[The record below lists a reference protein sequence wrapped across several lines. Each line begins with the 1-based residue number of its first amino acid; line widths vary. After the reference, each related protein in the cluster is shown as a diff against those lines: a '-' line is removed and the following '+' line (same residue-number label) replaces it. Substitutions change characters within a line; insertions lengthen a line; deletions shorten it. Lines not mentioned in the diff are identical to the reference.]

1 MNRTL
6 SIMMDLLKYSI
17 RLLFFIFFL
26 ATVFS
31 CSLGP
36 DSYVKNISFGGA
48 LGTSYSITYLTE
60 KEIDLQSE
68 IDSVFQVINHSMSTY
83 IPDSDISKI
92 NKGDSTVRVD
102 QMFREVFQLS
112 QDVHTNTNGYF
123 DPTVGALV
131 NAWGF
136 GPGDIVEMDSSKVD
150 SILQFVGLD
159 KVRLNSDGTISKKD
173 PRIYM
178 DFNAIAKGYAI
189 DRLAVLLDQKDIEN
203 YLIEVGGEIISKGE
217 NKIKNKSWIVGID
230 DPKIEEGRRLKLT
243 LQLADKAMASSGNYR
258 KFRVDSIT
266 GQKYV
271 HTIDPKTGYTK
282 DSQILAVSVIAN
294 TCARADAY
302 ATAMMAMELSESKKV
317 LDLHKELDAYII
329 YLERDGEVAEFMT
342 PGFKKLVAR

>member
-1 MNRTL
+1 M
-6 SIMMDLLKYSI
+6 
-17 RLLFFIFFL
+17 
-26 ATVFS
+26 
-31 CSLGP
+31 
-36 DSYVKNISFGGA
+36 SFGGA

-60 KEIDLQSE
+60 RELDIQSE
-68 IDSVFQVINHSMSTY
+68 IDSVFEVINHSMSTY

-92 NKGDSTVRVD
+92 NNGDATVRVD
-102 QMFREVFQLS
+102 QMFREVFELS
-112 QDVHTNTNGYF
+112 QEVHDNTNGYF

-136 GPGDIVEMDSSKVD
+136 GPGDIVKMDSSKVD

-159 KVRLNSDGTISKKD
+159 KVRLNSDGTIAKKD
-173 PRIYM
+173 PRIFM

-189 DRLAVLLDQKDIEN
+189 DRLAILLDQKDIGN

-230 DPKIEEGRRLKLT
+230 DPQIEEGRRLKLT

-271 HTIDPKTGYTK
+271 HTIDPKTGYTR

-294 TCARADAY
+294 SCAKADAY
-302 ATAMMAMELSESKKV
+302 ATAMMAMELPESKKV
-317 LDLHKELDAYII
+317 LNQQEELDAYII
-329 YLERDGEVAEFMT
+329 YLEKDGEVAEFMT
-342 PGFKKLVAR
+342 PGFKKLVVR

>member
-1 MNRTL
+1 MNHIL
-6 SIMMDLLKYSI
+6 SIMMDLLKYSSRFLI
-17 RLLFFIFFL
+17 FTFFI
-26 ATVFS
+26 ATIVS
-31 CSLGP
+31 CNPGP

-60 KEIDLQSE
+60 KELDLQSE
-68 IDSVFQVINHSMSTY
+68 IDSVFEVINHSMSTY

-92 NKGDSTVRVD
+92 NNGDSTVRVD
-102 QMFREVFQLS
+102 QMFREVFELS
-112 QDVHTNTNGYF
+112 QEVHNNTNGYF

-136 GPGDIVEMDSSKVD
+136 GPGDIVKMDSSKVD

-159 KVRLNSDGTISKKD
+159 KVRLNSDGTITKND
-173 PRIYM
+173 PRIFM

-189 DRLAVLLDQKDIEN
+189 DRLAILLEQKDIEN

-230 DPKIEEGRRLKLT
+230 DPQIEEGRRLKLT

-258 KFRVDSIT
+258 KFRLDSLT

-271 HTIDPKTGYTK
+271 HTIDPKTGYTR

-294 TCARADAY
+294 SCAKADAY
-302 ATAMMAMELSESKKV
+302 ATAMMAMELSDSKKV
-317 LDLHKELDAYII
+317 LNLQGELDAYII
-329 YLERDGEVAEFMT
+329 YLEKDGEVAEFMT
-342 PGFKKLVAR
+342 PGFKKLVVR

>member
-1 MNRTL
+1 
-6 SIMMDLLKYSI
+6 MDLLKYSFRFLI
-17 RLLFFIFFL
+17 FTFFI
-26 ATVFS
+26 ATIV
-31 CSLGP
+31 CCNPGP
-36 DSYVKNISFGGA
+36 DSYVKNMSFGGA

-60 KEIDLQSE
+60 RELDIQSE
-68 IDSVFQVINHSMSTY
+68 IDSVFEVINHSMSTY

-92 NKGDSTVRVD
+92 NNGDATVRVD
-102 QMFREVFQLS
+102 QMFREVFELS
-112 QDVHTNTNGYF
+112 QEVHDNTNGYF

-136 GPGDIVEMDSSKVD
+136 GPGDIVKMDSSKVD

-159 KVRLNSDGTISKKD
+159 KVRLNSDGTIAKKD
-173 PRIYM
+173 PRIFM

-189 DRLAVLLDQKDIEN
+189 DRLAILLDQKDIGN

-230 DPKIEEGRRLKLT
+230 DPQIEEGRRLKLT

-271 HTIDPKTGYTK
+271 HTIDPKTGYTR

-294 TCARADAY
+294 SCAKADAY
-302 ATAMMAMELSESKKV
+302 ATAMTVSYTHLTLPTKTE
-317 LDLHKELDAYII
+317 
-329 YLERDGEVAEFMT
+329 
-342 PGFKKLVAR
+342 

>member
-1 MNRTL
+1 
-6 SIMMDLLKYSI
+6 MMDLLKYSSRFLI
-17 RLLFFIFFL
+17 FTFFL
-26 ATVFS
+26 ATIV
-31 CSLGP
+31 CCNPGP
-36 DSYVKNISFGGA
+36 DSYVKNMSFGGA

-60 KEIDLQSE
+60 RELDIQSE
-68 IDSVFQVINHSMSTY
+68 IDSVFEVINHSMSTY

-92 NKGDSTVRVD
+92 NNGDATVRVD
-102 QMFREVFQLS
+102 QMFREVFELS
-112 QDVHTNTNGYF
+112 QEVHANTNGYF

-136 GPGDIVEMDSSKVD
+136 GPGDIVKMDSSKVD

-159 KVRLNSDGTISKKD
+159 KVRLNSDGTITKKD
-173 PRIYM
+173 PRIFM

-189 DRLAVLLDQKDIEN
+189 DRLAILLDQKDIGN

-230 DPKIEEGRRLKLT
+230 DPQIEEGRRLKLT

-271 HTIDPKTGYTK
+271 HTIDPKTGYTR

-294 TCARADAY
+294 SCAKADAY
-302 ATAMMAMELSESKKV
+302 ATAMMAMELPESKKV
-317 LDLHKELDAYII
+317 LNQQEELDAYII
-329 YLERDGEVAEFMT
+329 YLEKDGEVAEFMT
-342 PGFKKLVAR
+342 PGFKKLVVR

>member
-1 MNRTL
+1 
-6 SIMMDLLKYSI
+6 MMDLLKYSSRFLI
-17 RLLFFIFFL
+17 FTFFITTIVCCNP
-26 ATVFS
+26 A
-31 CSLGP
+31 P

-60 KEIDLQSE
+60 KQLDLQSE
-68 IDSVFQVINHSMSTY
+68 IDSVFEVINHSMSTY
-83 IPDSDISKI
+83 IQDSDISKI
-92 NKGDSTVRVD
+92 NNGDSTIRVD
-102 QMFREVFQLS
+102 QMFREVFELS
-112 QDVHTNTNGYF
+112 QEVHDNTNGYF

-136 GPGDIVEMDSSKVD
+136 GPGDIVKMDSSKVD

-159 KVRLNSDGTISKKD
+159 KVRLNSDGTITKKD
-173 PRIYM
+173 PRIFM

-189 DRLAVLLDQKDIEN
+189 DRLAILLDQKDIGN

-230 DPKIEEGRRLKLT
+230 DPQIEEGRRLKLT

-271 HTIDPKTGYTK
+271 HTIDPKTGYTR

-294 TCARADAY
+294 SCAKADAY
-302 ATAMMAMELSESKKV
+302 ATAMMAMELPESKEV
-317 LDLHKELDAYII
+317 LNQQEELDAYII
-329 YLERDGEVAEFMT
+329 YLEKDGEVAEFMT
-342 PGFKKLVAR
+342 PGFKKLVVR

>member
-1 MNRTL
+1 
-6 SIMMDLLKYSI
+6 MMDLLKFSI
-17 RLLFFIFFL
+17 RFLFFSLFIT
-26 ATVFS
+26 AVVS
-31 CSLGP
+31 CSPAP
-36 DSYVKNISFGGA
+36 DTYVKNVSFGGA

-60 KEIDLQSE
+60 KELDLKSE
-68 IDSVFQVINHSMSTY
+68 IDSVFEVINHSMSTY
-83 IPDSDISKI
+83 IPDSDISRI
-92 NKGDSTVRVD
+92 NNGDTTVRID

-112 QDVHTNTNGYF
+112 QEVYSDTNGYF

-159 KVRLNSDGTISKKD
+159 KVRLNSDATITKND
-173 PRIYM
+173 PRIFM
-178 DFNAIAKGYAI
+178 DFNAIAKGYTI

-230 DPKIEEGRRLKLT
+230 DPQIEEGRRLKLT
-243 LQLADKAMASSGNYR
+243 LKLADKAMASSGNYR

-271 HTIDPKTGYTK
+271 HTINPKTGYTRN
-282 DSQILAVSVIAN
+282 SNILAVSVIAN
-294 TCARADAY
+294 DCARADAY
-302 ATAMMAMELSESKKV
+302 ATAMMAMELAESKK
-317 LDLHKELDAYII
+317 LLNLHEQLDAYII
-329 YLERDGEVAEFMT
+329 YLEKDGEVTEFMT
-342 PGFKKLVAR
+342 PGFKKLVVR

>member
-1 MNRTL
+1 M
-6 SIMMDLLKYSI
+6 
-17 RLLFFIFFL
+17 
-26 ATVFS
+26 
-31 CSLGP
+31 
-36 DSYVKNISFGGA
+36 SFGGA

-60 KEIDLQSE
+60 RELDIQSE
-68 IDSVFQVINHSMSTY
+68 IDSVFEVINHSMSTY

-92 NKGDSTVRVD
+92 NNGDSTVRVD
-102 QMFREVFQLS
+102 QMFREVFELS
-112 QDVHTNTNGYF
+112 QEVHDNTNGYF

-136 GPGDIVEMDSSKVD
+136 GPGDIVKMDSSKVD

-159 KVRLNSDGTISKKD
+159 KVRLNSDGTIAKKD
-173 PRIYM
+173 PRIFM

-189 DRLAVLLDQKDIEN
+189 DRLAILLDQKDIGN

-230 DPKIEEGRRLKLT
+230 DPQIEEGRRLKLT
-243 LQLADKAMASSGNYR
+243 LQLADKAMASSWNYR

-271 HTIDPKTGYTK
+271 HTIDPKTGYTR

-294 TCARADAY
+294 SCAKADAY
-302 ATAMMAMELSESKKV
+302 ATAMMAMELPESKKV
-317 LDLHKELDAYII
+317 LNQQEELDAYII
-329 YLERDGEVAEFMT
+329 YLEKDGEVAEFMT
-342 PGFKKLVAR
+342 PGFKKLVVR

>member
-1 MNRTL
+1 
-6 SIMMDLLKYSI
+6 MMDLLKYSSRFLI
-17 RLLFFIFFL
+17 FTFFITTIVCCNP
-26 ATVFS
+26 A
-31 CSLGP
+31 P

-60 KEIDLQSE
+60 KQLDLQSE
-68 IDSVFQVINHSMSTY
+68 IDSVFEVINHSMSTY
-83 IPDSDISKI
+83 IQDSDISNI
-92 NKGDSTVRVD
+92 NNGDSTIRVD
-102 QMFREVFQLS
+102 QMFREVFELS
-112 QDVHTNTNGYF
+112 QEVHDNTSGYF

-136 GPGDIVEMDSSKVD
+136 GPGDIVKMDSSKVD

-159 KVRLNSDGTISKKD
+159 KVRLNSDGTITKKD
-173 PRIYM
+173 PRIFM

-189 DRLAVLLDQKDIEN
+189 DRLAILLDQKDIGN

-230 DPKIEEGRRLKLT
+230 DPQIEEGRRLKLT

-271 HTIDPKTGYTK
+271 HTIDPKTGYTR

-294 TCARADAY
+294 SCAKADAY
-302 ATAMMAMELSESKKV
+302 ATAMMAMELPESKEV
-317 LDLHKELDAYII
+317 LNQQEELDAYII
-329 YLERDGEVAEFMT
+329 YLEKDGEVAEFMT
-342 PGFKKLVAR
+342 PGFKKLVVR

>member
-1 MNRTL
+1 M
-6 SIMMDLLKYSI
+6 
-17 RLLFFIFFL
+17 
-26 ATVFS
+26 
-31 CSLGP
+31 
-36 DSYVKNISFGGA
+36 SFGGA

-60 KEIDLQSE
+60 RELDIQSE
-68 IDSVFQVINHSMSTY
+68 IDSVFEVINHSMSTY

-92 NKGDSTVRVD
+92 NNGDATVRVD
-102 QMFREVFQLS
+102 QMFREVFELS
-112 QDVHTNTNGYF
+112 QEVHDNTNGYF

-136 GPGDIVEMDSSKVD
+136 GPGDIVKMDSSKVD

-159 KVRLNSDGTISKKD
+159 KIRLNSDGTIAKKD
-173 PRIYM
+173 PRIFM

-189 DRLAVLLDQKDIEN
+189 DRLAILLDQKDIGN

-230 DPKIEEGRRLKLT
+230 DPQIEEGRRLKLT

-271 HTIDPKTGYTK
+271 HTIDPKTGYTR

-294 TCARADAY
+294 SCAKADAY
-302 ATAMMAMELSESKKV
+302 ATAMMAMELPESKKV
-317 LDLHKELDAYII
+317 LNQQEELDAYII
-329 YLERDGEVAEFMT
+329 YLEKDGEVAEFMT
-342 PGFKKLVAR
+342 PGFKKLVVR

>member
-1 MNRTL
+1 
-6 SIMMDLLKYSI
+6 MMDLLKYSSRFLI
-17 RLLFFIFFL
+17 FTFFITTIVCCNP
-26 ATVFS
+26 A
-31 CSLGP
+31 P

-60 KEIDLQSE
+60 KQLDLQSE
-68 IDSVFQVINHSMSTY
+68 IDSVFEVINHSMSTY
-83 IPDSDISKI
+83 IQDSDISKI
-92 NKGDSTVRVD
+92 NNGDSTIRVD
-102 QMFREVFQLS
+102 QMFREVFELS
-112 QDVHTNTNGYF
+112 QEVHDNTSGYF

-136 GPGDIVEMDSSKVD
+136 GPGDIVKMDSSKVD

-159 KVRLNSDGTISKKD
+159 KVRLNSDGTITKKD
-173 PRIYM
+173 PRIFM

-189 DRLAVLLDQKDIEN
+189 DRLAILLDQKDIGN

-230 DPKIEEGRRLKLT
+230 DPQIEEGRRLKLT

-271 HTIDPKTGYTK
+271 HTIDPKTGYTR

-294 TCARADAY
+294 SCAKADAY
-302 ATAMMAMELSESKKV
+302 ATAMMAMELPESKKV
-317 LDLHKELDAYII
+317 LNQQEELDAYII
-329 YLERDGEVAEFMT
+329 YLEKDGEVAEFMT
-342 PGFKKLVAR
+342 PGFKKLVVR